1 MGTLSIQAGLIA
13 LQNKNY
19 KAVHADSIRAVQQ
32 DPYDPVPYFLL
43 GVIAADHGNVKKA
56 SELFLRAEISSIYG
70 GL

>member
-43 GVIAADHGNVKKA
+43 GVIAADHGNPAIQTRNKPQ
-56 SELFLRAEISSIYG
+56 SETDQFL
-70 GL
+70 L